1 MPDRLQ
7 ALAEARRLVAR
18 GAGYDEIVSRLVSD
32 LGIAE
37 RRARAI
43 TAEAFRPPRPRR
55 GITLAEELE
64 AVVRRLDGLPRR

>member
-1 MPDRLQ
+1 MPDTVR

-18 GAGYDEIVSRLVSD
+18 GAGFDAIVVRLVRE
-32 LGIAE
+32 LGVAE

-64 AVVRRLDGLPRR
+64 AIVRLLDGLPRR